1 MQSLALIRH
10 VIWSQVEKT
19 SEASL
24 SHSRFDNHTR
34 VFRLLKGSLMSLK
47 TIHLTKLSNEDTEY
61 YTTGRAGILSTF
73 TLGVLSVP
81 QSTVYVLSEILPV
94 KTF

>member
-1 MQSLALIRH
+1 
-10 VIWSQVEKT
+10 
-19 SEASL
+19 
-24 SHSRFDNHTR
+24 
-34 VFRLLKGSLMSLK
+34 MSLK
-47 TIHLTKLSNEDTEY
+47 TIHLTKLSNEDTVY

-81 QSTVYVLSEILPV
+81 QNTVYVLSEILPV